1 MPRVLARVLLFGRTS
16 RRNRPEGQLKTWK
29 CLAPLFVLVLGHACL
44 AQQSSQGSQAQPL
57 NSSVSN
63 FGTTFVFSPQPICSR
78 CVETE
83 LGLFVLDGGRFLP
96 VAFSLTP
103 FSSKTDFSV
112 LVNLLDSQ
120 IVNGERTRHF
130 GNRFDFVVRHRLL
143 QREGLVVTVAPR
155 GAVLIRDQEGGRL
168 GVTLAAQ
175 YGWGKNLG
183 VVNLTYTG
191 AVDSSPTNPTNHYQA
206 SFDYYRT
213 LSEKG
218 LAVFAGFQHEFSTGN
233 PQAIGTEG
241 GLVLPFRNGQVE
253 LASQQL
259 TLNTDLTWQFQA
271 RVTVNWGK
279 LLGR

>member
-1 MPRVLARVLLFGRTS
+1 MS
-16 RRNRPEGQLKTWK
+16 PEGQVKTWN
-29 CLAPLFVLVLGHACL
+29 CLAPLIVLVLGHACL
-44 AQQSSQGSQAQPL
+44 AQQLPQGSQSQPL

-78 CVETE
+78 CAETE
-83 LGLFVLDGGRFLP
+83 LGLLLVDDGRYLP
-96 VAFSLTP
+96 AVFSLTP

-112 LVNLLDSQ
+112 LVNVLDSQ
-120 IVNGERTRHF
+120 VANGERTTHF
-130 GNRFDFVVRHRLL
+130 GNRFDFVVRQRLL
-143 QREGLVVTVAPR
+143 QRGGVVVTVAPR
-155 GAVLIRDQEGGRL
+155 GVVFTRDLEGGRI
-168 GVTLAAQ
+168 GGSLAAQ
-175 YGWGKNLG
+175 YGLGKNLG

-191 AVDSSPTNPTNHYQA
+191 AVDSSPTNPTNNYQA

-218 LAVFAGFQHEFSTGN
+218 FALFAGFQHEYSTDN
-233 PQAIGTEG
+233 PQAIGTEA
-241 GLVLPFRNGQVE
+241 GLILPFRNGQVE

-259 TLNTDLTWQFQA
+259 ALNTNPTWQFQA